1 MGKNRFV
8 RPETVRLELSDGDWI
23 DIRKELTYGDIL
35 DLQEA
40 STVLDDNGELH
51 FNGSEFSINRIL
63 AWVVAWSFED
73 ENGPVELTRD
83 AIKALS
89 AEAAGEINR
98 ALNEYQEKQK
108 N

>member
-1 MGKNRFV
+1 MSKNRFALL
-8 RPETVRLELSDGDWI
+8 ETGRLELSEGDWI
-23 DIRKELTYGDIL
+23 EIRKELTYGDIL

-40 STVLDDNGELH
+40 STAPDENGELR
-51 FNGSEFSINRIL
+51 FNGREFSINRIM

-83 AIKALS
+83 AVKALN

-98 ALNEYQEKQK
+98 ALNEYQETQK